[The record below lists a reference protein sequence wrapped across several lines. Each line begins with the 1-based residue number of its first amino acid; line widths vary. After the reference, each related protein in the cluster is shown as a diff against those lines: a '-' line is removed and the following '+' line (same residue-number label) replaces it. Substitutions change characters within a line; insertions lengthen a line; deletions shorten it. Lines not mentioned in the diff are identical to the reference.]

1 MQSDKTEAPLDLDT
15 RTGWPEDLRFIVERY
30 PRETWAEHVNLAG
43 MARFWLDIHNGFRR
57 AGETLSGSTGEF
69 REGLVT
75 PERFRSWYAPRLQ
88 TFLGHLEG
96 HHNIEDYQM
105 FPLFNAAEPRLMKG
119 FDVLERD
126 HGIIHAAMEQ
136 MADTANAFMR
146 TAAGDADKMR
156 TAADAY
162 ADTADRLMAMLARH
176 LGDEEDLVIPL
187 ILDRSEAGLGL

>member
-1 MQSDKTEAPLDLDT
+1 MNAMATEPPLDLDK
-15 RTGWPEDLRFIVERY
+15 RTGWPEELLFILERY
-30 PRETWAEHVNLAG
+30 PREAWPGHVNLAG

-57 AGETLSGSTGEF
+57 AGEALRGSTNEF

-75 PERFRSWYAPRLQ
+75 PDRFRAWYAPRLQ

-119 FDVLERD
+119 FDILERD
-126 HGIIHAAMEQ
+126 HGVIHSAMDR
-136 MADTANAFMR
+136 MAETANAFMQ
-146 TAAGDADKMR
+146 APAEDKDKMR
-156 TAADAY
+156 YAADAY
-162 ADTADRLMAMLARH
+162 ADAADRLMLMLARH

-187 ILDRSEAGLGL
+187 ILDRGEEALGL